1 MIDNDLSFSP
11 FESTPSCIYCLCTMS
26 SPSSSLSIP
35 ISCDSQIPEW
45 VMIELNGY
53 VDVFRRVA
61 EWEPLMF

>member
-26 SPSSSLSIP
+26 RPSSSLSIP